1 MSYMFGIC
9 KKMTGFRG
17 RFNTSQVTDMSYM
30 FIGCNNLKTLDL
42 SGFDTQRVTD
52 MKNMF
57 NASVALTSLDL
68 SSFNSHGPGECH
80 QSTIN
85 NNH

>member
-42 SGFDTQRVTD
+42 S
-52 MKNMF
+52 
-57 NASVALTSLDL
+57 
-68 SSFNSHGPGECH
+68 SFNSHGPGECH
-80 QSTIN
+80 QSTMKQFTMHNSQLGFAVAQTRRRQYLCIV
-85 NNH
+85 HCAL